1 MFTKIFR
8 IGNEPAIRYTPSGK
22 AVLNLSLAYS
32 YGQKL
37 DGKKP
42 TQWIDG
48 TLWDKQAEGLAPYL
62 KKGDQVGISLDDVH
76 IEEYD
81 GKNGRSSK
89 LVGRVV
95 GIDFVSG
102 SKDKAEPSQSEPAPK
117 PKTAG
122 GFDGMVDD
130 IPF

>member
-1 MFTKIFR
+1 M
-8 IGNEPAIRYTPSGK
+8 
-22 AVLNLSLAYS
+22 
-32 YGQKL
+32 

-48 TLWDKQAEGLAPYL
+48 TLWDKQAEGLAPFL
-62 KKGDQVGISLDDVH
+62 KKGDQIGISLDDVH

-102 SKDKAEPSQSEPAPK
+102 GNKAEPSQSAPAPK

-122 GFDGMVDD
+122 GFADMAED

>member
-8 IGNEPAIRYTPSGK
+8 IGNEPTIRYTPSGK

-32 YGQKL
+32 YGQKV

-48 TLWDKQAEGLAPYL
+48 TLWDKQAEGLAPFL
-62 KKGDQVGISLDDVH
+62 KKGDQIGISLDDVH

-102 SKDKAEPSQSEPAPK
+102 GNKAEPSQSAPAPK

-122 GFDGMVDD
+122 GFADMDD
-130 IPF
+130 DSIPF

>member
-1 MFTKIFR
+1 MFTKVFR
-8 IGNEPAIRYTPSGK
+8 IGNEPAIRHTPSGK
-22 AVLNLSLAYS
+22 AVLNLSLAYN
-32 YGQKL
+32 YGQKV

-42 TQWIDG
+42 TQWIDA
-48 TLWDKQAEGLAPYL
+48 TLWDKQAEGLAPFL
-62 KKGDQVGISLDDVH
+62 KKGDQVGVTLDDLH

-102 SKDKAEPSQSEPAPK
+102 GNKAEPSHSEPAPK

-122 GFDGMVDD
+122 GFADMAED